1 MDENL
6 DMDWTGLLVLLLS
19 LSGSMCAVVQWTEL
33 DEAKVRSHPSERTF
47 TLCNVYNDLRGSQY
61 RTVLFK

>member
-33 DEAKVRSHPSERTF
+33 DEAKVRSPSERTF